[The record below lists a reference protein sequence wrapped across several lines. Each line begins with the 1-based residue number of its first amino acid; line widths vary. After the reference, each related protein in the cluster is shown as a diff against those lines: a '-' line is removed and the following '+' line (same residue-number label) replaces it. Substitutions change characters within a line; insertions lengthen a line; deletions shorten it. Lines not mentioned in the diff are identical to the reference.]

1 MTSLKFRGYI
11 ILTGFCLATLLEEDN
26 QRREFGQN
34 VNIFGLKRIDHHCIG
49 HASLLNIIFGISKI
63 LASLLTTFWTPNT
76 PANLVDERK
85 KNLVVE
91 AEENKSKARI
101 QVPESVNFHFT
112 R

>member
-1 MTSLKFRGYI
+1 MLHFWRKIIKGGNSVRMSIFLALKE
-11 ILTGFCLATLLEEDN
+11 LTIN
-26 QRREFGQN
+26 
-34 VNIFGLKRIDHHCIG
+34 G
-49 HASLLNIIFGISKI
+49 HASLLNIIFGILKI
-63 LASLLTTFWTPNT
+63 FASLLTTFWTPNT

-91 AEENKSKARI
+91 AEKNKSKARV